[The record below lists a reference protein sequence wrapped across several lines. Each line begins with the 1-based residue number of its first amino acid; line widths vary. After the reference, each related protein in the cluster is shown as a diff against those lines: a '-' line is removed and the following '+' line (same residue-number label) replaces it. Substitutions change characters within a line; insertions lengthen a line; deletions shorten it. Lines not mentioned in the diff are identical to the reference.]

1 MLARRRIFG
10 SAYIFHTH
18 PAGSLSAGEP
28 SLLELTQ
35 SFLIL
40 KALRMYLVFLNEV
53 HSFCSFSQKLTSFFI
68 FHRFFGVPNRHH
80 LKNIFNHESLVLV
93 TCLAGCK
100 RCDPPTAVIFCAAD
114 SKKNSASR
122 SAQTRALSHRRPAAG
137 TEARVREA
145 CGFCCLRW
153 CVDGR
158 RAAQRR
164 RWGYLYAPRVTL
176 LLRIRSDSC
185 AMVYKPHQ
193 QNDVNSLKHDDE
205 Q

>member
-114 SKKNSASR
+114 SKKI
-122 SAQTRALSHRRPAAG
+122 RRRGP
-137 TEARVREA
+137 R
-145 CGFCCLRW
+145 
-153 CVDGR
+153 R
-158 RAAQRR
+158 RARSPTGDQQQAQRR
-164 RWGYLYAPRVTL
+164 EYVKRVASAACAGASMVGER
-176 LLRIRSDSC
+176 LRGDAGGTCMRR
-185 AMVYKPHQ
+185 A
-193 QNDVNSLKHDDE
+193 
-205 Q
+205 